1 MEDQDLKR
9 RLYWSPLQRLI
20 LSVPRDQRKSAESP
34 QKNFFPLNK
43 TWTFQ
48 HHGQQQEP
56 TSFSLPDD
64 DDQHECEEE
73 EEEEGVT
80 APAPTLDSE
89 QILTQ
94 GPQKVCYTRWFN
106 QDDPVD
112 SGDYELIADI
122 LYRNPSEMCLLPKA
136 IEVQTLNGTPASE
149 TGQNF
154 AVKQAKIGF
163 ICLNIMQE
171 KGQWCHD
178 YRVRFLC
185 PQAFCSGG
193 QEAITSPVP
202 ASPLEQVQST
212 SEIPV
217 KGGQDQSPPGPNST
231 VGQVQSTPQSTEQE
245 SPSVCQT
252 IWFNQDNPSGEGD
265 QELLVDLQRLNPH
278 QICSEPLQIEV
289 QTIDGIPASETG
301 QHFAINDAN
310 VGFSCINAEQ
320 GKGQRCHDYRVR
332 FTCSWSFCK
341 GSQELST
348 PRPKPLTS
356 LAPTSTL
363 AQNQSAPQFP
373 VEGSSLEPVTV
384 LTPTTP
390 EIKIGAQVE
399 EQACKTPWF
408 DRDDPSGTG
417 DYELLPDLMDE
428 YPDALCLQPVG
439 IEIQTWDG
447 VPASETGQHFTIN
460 DASHGFACINA
471 QQRKGVLCLDY
482 QVRFFCPNSFC
493 KKDQSEQSSTSFSP
507 TTLDQMTST
516 LLQSSTQGQV
526 QTELDTATSQS
537 PAPVCK
543 TKWINQDNPS
553 GTGDFE
559 LVYYI
564 RKAHPEALCIK
575 PLAIEVQTVNGIPA
589 SQTGQLFAR
598 IDAINGFACIN
609 ADQGKRGFCRDYKVR
624 FVCPDSFCSGDDQK
638 DENVK
643 TG

>member
-1 MEDQDLKR
+1 PTPQVPVRPKTTFPAPKTPHPEPKETTESFKGGPTPQVPVRPKTTFPAPKTLHPEPKETTESFQGGKNGGSGPETEA
-9 RLYWSPLQRLI
+9 LLEPSPTPD
-20 LSVPRDQRKSAESP
+20 SECP
-34 QKNFFPLNK
+34 QGSEK
-43 TWTFQ
+43 
-48 HHGQQQEP
+48 
-56 TSFSLPDD
+56 DD

-94 GPQKVCYTRWFN
+94 GPQKGGEGPSTSGFKPVTPQTLIPTPEQQQTTPVSEQMCYTRWFN

-373 VEGSSLEPVTV
+373 VEE
-384 LTPTTP
+384 
-390 EIKIGAQVE
+390 
-399 EQACKTPWF
+399 
-408 DRDDPSGTG
+408 
-417 DYELLPDLMDE
+417 
-428 YPDALCLQPVG
+428 
-439 IEIQTWDG
+439 
-447 VPASETGQHFTIN
+447 
-460 DASHGFACINA
+460 
-471 QQRKGVLCLDY
+471 
-482 QVRFFCPNSFC
+482 
-493 KKDQSEQSSTSFSP
+493 KDQSEQSSTSFSP